1 MAEEDLGGG
10 VQLDDDW
17 DFIIDSTGDI
27 TTVEGV
33 PELEKDL
40 AFRSTVA
47 LQPYLGQPIDN
58 TLAEKIR
65 NILRNAML
73 DDERIAEVNSISFE
87 QTQRDQLDVDVTVT
101 TADSASY
108 DLSLTVGE

>member
-1 MAEEDLGGG
+1 MSEEDLGGG
-10 VQLDDDW
+10 MQLDDDW
-17 DFIIDSTGDI
+17 DFAIDSTGDI
-27 TTVEGV
+27 KTVQGV

-58 TLAEKIR
+58 TLAEKLR
-65 NILRNAML
+65 NILRQAML
-73 DDERIAEVNSISFE
+73 DDERIAEVNSIEFE
-87 QTQRDQLDVDVTVT
+87 QVQRDQLDVDVTVT